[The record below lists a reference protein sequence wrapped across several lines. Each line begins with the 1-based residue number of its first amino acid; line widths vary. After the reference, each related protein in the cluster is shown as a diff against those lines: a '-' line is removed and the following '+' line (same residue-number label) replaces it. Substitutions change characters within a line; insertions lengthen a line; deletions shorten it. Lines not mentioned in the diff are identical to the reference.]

1 MKNTLLFALLGIGLL
16 STSCSTAYKS
26 DQTPDDVYYSPGRPM
41 EERVNTRVEEE
52 KKQQYDEY
60 VTNMDDRYL
69 RMKVSNYN
77 RWFML
82 DDYTY
87 WNDSRYDFNRYNL
100 YGSGWNNYNWNKIG
114 GYVGSGWG
122 YYDYYYPNAGWY
134 NPKSTIITYYG
145 GKIPTPGTTSGSA
158 ITAYRNKTYNNNN
171 NGNIGYNTKTGM
183 PITSNNNNSSN
194 NFSSLMKRVFS
205 PASSNS
211 NSSSYDR
218 PARTFDN
225 SSSNNSSARTY
236 STPSTTTS
244 SSAGGNSG
252 GVSSTGSS
260 ASGGRVIRN

>member
-16 STSCSTAYKS
+16 FTGCSTAYQS

-60 VTNMDDRYL
+60 VSNMDDRFL
-69 RMKVSNYN
+69 RMKVSNYS

-87 WNDSRYDFNRYNL
+87 WNDCRYDFNRFNL
-100 YGSGWNNYNWNKIG
+100 YGSGWNNYNWNKLG
-114 GYVGSGWG
+114 GYYGNGWG
-122 YYDYYYPNAGWY
+122 YSDYYYPNAGWF
-134 NPKSTIITYYG
+134 NPKATIITYYG

-171 NGNIGYNTKTGM
+171 TGNIGYNSKTGT

-194 NFSSLMKRVFS
+194 NFSSLMKRVFT
-205 PASSNS
+205 PASS

-225 SSSNNSSARTY
+225 SASSNSSSRTY

>member
-16 STSCSTAYKS
+16 STGCSTAYQS

-60 VTNMDDRYL
+60 VSNMDDRFL

-100 YGSGWNNYNWNKIG
+100 YGSGWNNYHWNKLG

-134 NPKSTIITYYG
+134 NPKATIITYYG

-171 NGNIGYNTKTGM
+171 NGNIGYNSKTGM
-183 PITSNNNNSSN
+183 PITTNNSSSN
-194 NFSSLMKRVFS
+194 NFGNLMKRVFS
-205 PASSNS
+205 PATSTG

-236 STPSTTTS
+236 SAPSPSTS

-252 GVSSTGSS
+252 GVNSTGSS